1 MQQNSL
7 LRVML
12 IEDNP
17 GDVELMRMAMD
28 CGGFPY
34 VMNVFSD
41 GADALACIR
50 QLNVEGTTLP
60 SVIILDLNL
69 PKYDGLE
76 VLGEVRS
83 YPKLAEI
90 PVTILTS
97 SSSTRERLPAQVYT
111 RVKFLTKPLDLDEY
125 LALGTT
131 IRDFVNSDCVS

>member
-1 MQQNSL
+1 M
-7 LRVML
+7 RVML
-12 IEDNP
+12 VEDNP

-28 CGGFPY
+28 RGGFPY
-34 VMNVFSD
+34 VMSVFSD
-41 GADALACIR
+41 GADALAYIR

-90 PVTILTS
+90 PVMVLTS
-97 SSSTRERLPAQVYT
+97 SSSSRERLPVQVYT
-111 RVKFLTKPLDLDEY
+111 RVQFLTKPVDLDEY
-125 LALGTT
+125 LALGTL
-131 IRDFVNSDCVS
+131 IRDFVNSDCIS